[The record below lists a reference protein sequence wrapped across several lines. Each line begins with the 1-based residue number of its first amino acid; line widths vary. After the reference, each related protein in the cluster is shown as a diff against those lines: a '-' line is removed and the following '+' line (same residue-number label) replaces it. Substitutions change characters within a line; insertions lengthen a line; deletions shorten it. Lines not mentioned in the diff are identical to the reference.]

1 MNYRLATI
9 EDIDQL
15 VLLRKKQLIDE
26 GILPD
31 IEIDEELYQFFCN
44 RFADRSLV
52 EWLGVDQAE
61 TVATAAIVFYEF
73 PPTYTNRSG
82 IKGYITNMYTNP
94 RYRKQGIATHMLD
107 LLVEEAKTREV
118 EKLWLGASKL
128 GRPVYLKY
136 GFSGTDEWLEL
147 NNICGCKNE

>member
-31 IEIDEELYQFFCN
+31 IEIDEELYQFFRN

-136 GFSGTDEWLEL
+136 GFSGTHEWLEL